1 MDGSKDGQAGVP
13 VMVAVAQGPA
23 APTAASK
30 RLAALVAGLVGVLA
44 PAVRKRRP
52 ARGWPATVPMGA
64 LMAVATAKEPAAPTT
79 GPTGVLA
86 PATTKGGSVGG
97 WGCVAVPMAAPA
109 TATIPTIH

>member
-1 MDGSKDGQAGVP
+1 MA
-13 VMVAVAQGPA
+13 AVAQGPA
-23 APTAASK
+23 APTAVSK

-79 GPTGVLA
+79 GVLA

-109 TATIPTIH
+109 TATVPTIH